1 MIEFCGNCQTGA
13 DTHEEYPGACPFYKK
28 APDEHCANHEPLRYK
43 PADGRMVYIASPLRG
58 DIEGNLRKAAAYCR
72 AATEAGVIPIAPH
85 LYFSAFLDDRK
96 PDERA
101 EGMAMGLHALRRCD
115 ELWVFGEPSEGMRA
129 EIKLAKSLNIP
140 ILYIPEETTRQIA
153 KGNGTEG
160 G

>member
-1 MIEFCGNCQTGA
+1 MEKRVVPAGEIE
-13 DTHEEYPGACPFYKK
+13 
-28 APDEHCANHEPLRYK
+28 
-43 PADGRMVYIASPLRG
+43 V
-58 DIEGNLRKAAAYCR
+58 
-72 AATEAGVIPIAPH
+72 
-85 LYFSAFLDDRK
+85 
-96 PDERA
+96 RA

-160 G
+160 GWL